1 MNFPKKYYL
10 LKNEPDLKQDIRKSQ
25 ELQCIAQVGMKKK
38 KKFFEKCAILT
49 LILDILSFLIVATSL
64 FHK

>member
-38 KKFFEKCAILT
+38 K
-49 LILDILSFLIVATSL
+49 SFLKNVQYWR
-64 FHK
+64 